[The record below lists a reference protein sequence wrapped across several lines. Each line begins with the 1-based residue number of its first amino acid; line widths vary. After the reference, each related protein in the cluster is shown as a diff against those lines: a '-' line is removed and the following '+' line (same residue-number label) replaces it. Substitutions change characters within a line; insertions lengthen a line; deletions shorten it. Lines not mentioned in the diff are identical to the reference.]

1 MDLKQSLCPC
11 MSGLQVFLKP
21 TTYKLELQVLPL
33 NRWQVVETWRDG
45 TRLEVSDS
53 WRGARVMT
61 GTIPSLPLLSTFPPL
76 ASPPH
81 LSPPLLSCLS
91 LFLLISSSLSFP
103 SSHHKITTKDPSK
116 GASQLWT
123 DTKTTIHEIIKSPVR
138 LLTIIQ
144 NHPKYLC
151 KTILKNGFKI

>member
-33 NRWQVVETWRDG
+33 NCWQVVETWRDG
-45 TRLEVSDS
+45 AQLEVSDS

-61 GTIPSLPLLSTFPPL
+61 GTIPSLPLLST
-76 ASPPH
+76 SPPH
-81 LSPPLLSCLS
+81 FPPPLLSYLS
-91 LFLLISSSLSFP
+91 LFLFISSSLFFP

-123 DTKTTIHEIIKSPVR
+123 DTKTIIHEIMKSPVR